1 MSEIELKHTNLS
13 SEEPT
18 KPKTKKKLKIP
29 SAITILLGVFI
40 FSIVLTWVV
49 HIINPDVKYDE
60 VAEDWFNFNG
70 SNWYV
75 SSNGMYGIGDSIM
88 AVIAGAFSAS
98 SLIFF
103 MVAIGVIIQ
112 LLMETEVLKSLVN
125 SLLKGMNNKKLLLL
139 PTFFVLFALWGT
151 ILGSQEATLALM
163 PIVVPALIVA
173 GFDSTTGF
181 LVILVGCTTGIA
193 ASVLEP
199 FALGTLAT
207 EFDKQWQLA
216 GNEGSIGIGTGI
228 LLRSA
233 LFVVYTTIG
242 CLFVTWYGN
251 RALKGKSVEE
261 EERLKVNA
269 ENAKVSFGENDHKSL
284 DKKQKIAL
292 SIVGITMLWMI
303 FVLLPWTN
311 WFPSLS
317 DAAWW
322 QTLSHIFF
330 FNDET
335 LIGGW
340 NFYEL
345 GLLFVVG
352 WFICAKVFNYTNRQM
367 ANNWKSAWK
376 TFQGV
381 AIILVL
387 SRATSIVLTYSGN
400 ADYIANGAFGSL
412 SSLQPL
418 ALSLIIFPIYL
429 AMALFIPSMTG
440 LAGISAPIIGPLVRT
455 YSDPD
460 VMLSAIIGIM
470 AFYPLAQG
478 LVNMISP
485 TTGLVVA
492 QAEVAGSNFGK
503 TFPLLLSYGAVIA
516 VAGIAII
523 SLSFLI

>member
-1 MSEIELKHTNLS
+1 MSEIELKHTNPS
-13 SEEPT
+13 SEEPA
-18 KPKTKKKLKIP
+18 KPKTKRKLKIP
-29 SAITILLGVFI
+29 SAITILLGVFV
-40 FSIVLTWVV
+40 FAIVLTWII
-49 HIINPDVKYDE
+49 HIINPDVKYDGT
-60 VAEDWFNFNG
+60 AGDWFNFNG

-75 SSNGMYGIGDSIM
+75 STNGMYGIGDSIM
-88 AVIAGAFSAS
+88 AVVAGVFSAS

-103 MVAIGVIIQ
+103 MIAIGVIIQ

-125 SLLKGMNNKKLLLL
+125 SLLKGMKNKKVLLL
-139 PTFFVLFALWGT
+139 PTFFVLFSLWGT

-163 PIVVPALIVA
+163 PIIVPALIVA

-181 LVILVGCTTGIA
+181 LVVLVGCTTGIA

-199 FALGTLAT
+199 FALGTLAS
-207 EFDKQWQLA
+207 EFNNQWQAA
-216 GNEGSIGIGTGI
+216 GNAGTVGIGTGI
-228 LLRSA
+228 LLRSV
-233 LFVVYTTIG
+233 LFVVYTIIG

-251 RALKGKSVEE
+251 RVLKGKTIEE
-261 EERLKVNA
+261 EERIKTNA
-269 ENAKVSFGENDHKSL
+269 ENAKVSFGEAEHKSL
-284 DKKQKIAL
+284 NKKQKIAL
-292 SIVGITMLWMI
+292 SIVGFTMFWMI

-311 WFPSLS
+311 WFPALA
-317 DAAWW
+317 DQQWW
-322 QTLSHIFF
+322 QTLSRIFF

-345 GLLFVVG
+345 GLLFVLG

-367 ANNWKSAWK
+367 LNNWKSAWK
-376 TFQGV
+376 TFQAV

-412 SSLQPL
+412 SSLPPL
-418 ALSLIIFPIYL
+418 ALSLIVFPIYL
-429 AMALFIPSMTG
+429 GMALFIPSMTG
-440 LAGISAPIIGPLVRT
+440 LAGISAPIIGPLVAT
-455 YSDPD
+455 YKDPN

-492 QAEVAGSNFGK
+492 QAEVAGSNYGK
-503 TFPLLLSYGAVIA
+503 TFPLLLSYGVVIA
-516 VAGIAII
+516 VVGISII